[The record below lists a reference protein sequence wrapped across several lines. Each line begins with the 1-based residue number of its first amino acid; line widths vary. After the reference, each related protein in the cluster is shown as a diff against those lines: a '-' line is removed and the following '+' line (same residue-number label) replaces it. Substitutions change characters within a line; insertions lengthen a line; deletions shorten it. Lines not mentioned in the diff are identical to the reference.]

1 MIEPTAL
8 SVKEGVIVID
18 SVEPVS
24 PTTLEELYRL
34 TIKLDVEKFERLPWS
49 VWDFATPFDE
59 KSVTWIGLTT
69 IRLDGLMKVPTDP
82 FIVVSIVLTT
92 PY

>member
-24 PTTLEELYRL
+24 PTTLEEL
-34 TIKLDVEKFERLPWS
+34 
-49 VWDFATPFDE
+49 
-59 KSVTWIGLTT
+59 
-69 IRLDGLMKVPTDP
+69 
-82 FIVVSIVLTT
+82 
-92 PY
+92 